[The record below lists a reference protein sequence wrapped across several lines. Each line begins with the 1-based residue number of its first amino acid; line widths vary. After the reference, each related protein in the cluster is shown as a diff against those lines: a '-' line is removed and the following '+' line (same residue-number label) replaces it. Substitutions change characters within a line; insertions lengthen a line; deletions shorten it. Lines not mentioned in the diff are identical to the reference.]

1 MAGAASPRKSKGGD
15 AAASQER
22 VGPRQRGVKRDQ
34 DDSPEDMVPSTQATS
49 PSSHV
54 SPGNS
59 VSDEKSLAPKRVKR
73 ERGPQG
79 EVASHAKAEGKRNLR
94 DALSESEKR
103 TAADKAEKPSGNSK
117 ARALVSQA
125 PPKKTAQTTPP
136 TDKDDEKEEH
146 CHDPSAEKGSD
157 DEESREKDTTKT
169 VERAGEKTR
178 TGGEAKK
185 KLKTKGGKAKGG
197 STDESSDDMQKD
209 GAAKKGGNA
218 AKRAAGKKQAPS
230 LPAEIDELFLK
241 HRALA
246 GKTRKFL
253 GAHISASGGV
263 QNAPLNCL
271 AIGGQAFAFF
281 LKNQRRWDSP
291 PISAESAEG
300 FKAEV
305 AKLKLDGP
313 QHVLPHGS
321 YLINLANPG
330 KFVHGH
336 LRVPVSRPRSL
347 VNILTADRD
356 VTGPAP
362 QTSIGKQAASA
373 CARPRRVVGFFRRV
387 NEQYVPFSVL
397 HQIRRNGKCRT
408 PRFLTTYRGA
418 SRLEFIDT
426 SSIQES
432 LNKAIAATKSVTI
445 LLENMA
451 GQKNVLCSEF
461 EDLRDIIALVDKKD
475 RIGVCLDTCHLFSA
489 GHDIRTE
496 EKFEAVMKKF
506 DSIVGMKY
514 LKAMHINDS
523 KAPLGSGLDRHEH
536 IGKGTLGLAPFKFIM
551 QHPTWF
557 KDMPLV
563 LETPEVDDN
572 GPKLWRK
579 ETEMMY
585 KFTEE

>member
-321 YLINLANPG
+321 YLINLANPDPAKRKVSYTAFLDDLQRCEQIG
-330 KFVHGH
+330 VHRYVFHPGST
-336 LRVPVSRPRSL
+336 VGQC
-347 VNILTADRD
+347 TKE
-356 VTGPAP
+356 
-362 QTSIGKQAASA
+362 QSIGHIA
-373 CARPRRVVGFFRRV
+373 
-387 NEQYVPFSVL
+387 
-397 HQIRRNGKCRT
+397 
-408 PRFLTTYRGA
+408 
-418 SRLEFIDT
+418 
-426 SSIQES
+426 ES